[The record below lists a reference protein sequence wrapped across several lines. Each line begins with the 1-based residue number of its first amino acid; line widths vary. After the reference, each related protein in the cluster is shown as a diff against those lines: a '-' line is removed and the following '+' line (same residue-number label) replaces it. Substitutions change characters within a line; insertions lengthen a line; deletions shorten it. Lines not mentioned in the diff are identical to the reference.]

1 MAKDLA
7 WQGMAKDLCE
17 LFCCLL
23 AWACTAGC
31 VLVLLVVDLVV
42 ALWVAMVETLVVW
55 CVAPMVVETGKRGL
69 VALAIVV
76 VVVVQGA
83 LIAPRMPLVAL
94 IATKGM
100 PMVAWA

>member
-1 MAKDLA
+1 MAK
-7 WQGMAKDLCE
+7 
-17 LFCCLL
+17 
-23 AWACTAGC
+23 
-31 VLVLLVVDLVV
+31 VLLVVDLVA
-42 ALWVAMVETLVVW
+42 ALWVVLVETLVSRRWCRRLDVVW
-55 CVAPMVVETGKRGL
+55 CVAPMVVATGERGL
-69 VALAIVV
+69 VALAIV